1 MNTITIIPARGG
13 SKGIPDKNIINF
25 CGKPLLEWSIL
36 QAQKAQKTKDIFVSS
51 DSKQILNIAEKCG
64 AIPILRPDNLST
76 DTATSEFALLH
87 TLNTVEKKRMYE
99 VDLIVFLQ
107 ATSPLREP
115 EDIDQAIEKLLDIKA
130 DSLFSAS
137 LVEDLCLWEK
147 KDNILKALTFDP
159 DNRGRRQ
166 DRQPL
171 YIENGSIYLFRPD
184 ILRKFNNR
192 LGEKTDIFLMPYWKS
207 FEIDNFMDLELCEYY
222 FKKKLFDKWKH
233 KF

>member
-25 CGKPLLEWSIL
+25 CERPLIEWSIL
-36 QAQKAQKTKDIFVSS
+36 QAQKAQNTKDIFVSS

-64 AIPILRPDNLST
+64 AIPILRPDYLST
-76 DTATSEFALLH
+76 DTATSESAILH
-87 TLNTVEKKRMYE
+87 TLNTVEKKRTYE

-115 EDIDQAIEKLLDIKA
+115 EDIDQAIEKLLDSKA

-137 LVEDLCLWEK
+137 LAEDLCLWEK
-147 KDNILKALTFDP
+147 KGNILKAITFDP

-166 DRQPL
+166 DREPL
-171 YIENGSIYLFRPD
+171 YIENGSIYVFRPE

-192 LGEKTDIFLMPYWKS
+192 LGKKTDIFLMPYWKS
-207 FEIDNFMDLELCEYY
+207 FEIDNIMDLELCEYY
-222 FKKKLFDKWKH
+222 FKTKLFDKWKN